1 MKKQFLKM
9 AAVFLCFTLILSPLK
24 SYAETDSRVQSKCM
38 SKSAVQ
44 LKSDMRELWT
54 DHVVWTSKYI
64 TSAVGGAQDQEK
76 VLARLLQ
83 NQKDIGN
90 AIKPYYGVAA
100 GDQLAQLLTDHIVIA
115 GKIVEAAKKND
126 MNTLNSLN
134 AEWFKNADDIANFL
148 SKANPN
154 WNNKVLKES
163 LYTHLK
169 MITEELITRIKMD
182 WDANIKSFDH
192 GINHIYQLSDV
203 LAEGIIK
210 QFPDKFKN

>member
-9 AAVFLCFTLILSPLK
+9 TAMFLCFTLILSPLT
-24 SYAETDSRVQSKCM
+24 SHAETDSRVQTKCM
-38 SKSAVQ
+38 SMSAVQ
-44 LKSDMRELWT
+44 LKGDMRKLWS
-54 DHVVWTSKYI
+54 DHVIWTSKYI
-64 TSAVGGAQDQEK
+64 TSAVGGAQDQDK

-100 GDQLAQLLTDHIVIA
+100 GDQLAKLLTDHILIA
-115 GKIVEAAKKND
+115 GKIVEAGKKND

-134 AEWFKNADDIANFL
+134 AEWFKNADDIVNFL

-154 WNNKVLKES
+154 WNNKVLKNL

-169 MITEELITRIKMD
+169 MVTEELITRLKMD
-182 WDANIKSFDH
+182 WEANVRAFDH
-192 GINHIYQLSDV
+192 GFNHIYKLSDA
-203 LAEGIIK
+203 LSEGIIK
-210 QFPDKFKN
+210 QFPAKFKN

>member
-9 AAVFLCFTLILSPLK
+9 AAMFLCFSFILTPLK
-24 SYAETDSRVQSKCM
+24 SYAETDSRVQTKCM

-44 LKSDMRELWT
+44 LKEDMRKLWS
-54 DHVVWTSKYI
+54 DHVIWTSKYI
-64 TSAVGGAQDQEK
+64 TSAVSGSPDQDK

-100 GDQLAQLLTDHIVIA
+100 GDQLAKLLTDHILIA
-115 GKIVEAAKKND
+115 GKIVEAGKKND

-134 AEWFKNADDIANFL
+134 AEWFKNVDNIANFL

-154 WNNKVLKES
+154 WNNKVLKDL

-169 MITEELITRIKMD
+169 MVTEELITRLKMD
-182 WDANIKSFDH
+182 WEANVRAFDH
-192 GINHIYQLSDV
+192 GFNHIYKLSDV
-203 LAEGIIK
+203 LSEGIIK
-210 QFPDKFKN
+210 QFPTKFKN